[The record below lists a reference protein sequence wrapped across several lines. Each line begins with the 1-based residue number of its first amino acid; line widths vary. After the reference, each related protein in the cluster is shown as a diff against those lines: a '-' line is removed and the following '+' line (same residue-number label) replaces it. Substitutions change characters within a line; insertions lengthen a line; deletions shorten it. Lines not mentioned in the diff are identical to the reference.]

1 MPESAIAH
9 VSDTVQLKFGL
20 SQDTATLGYGWWTWV
35 LPGLTLVLILVCVN
49 LLGDAL
55 DASVNPG

>member
-1 MPESAIAH
+1 
-9 VSDTVQLKFGL
+9 LKFGL

-55 DASVNPG
+55 DASVNPA